1 MRKQTLFKD
10 DGSAMNTEK
19 KGRIYHTSGE
29 KKKPRKIKHVVKGQK
44 IKLSG
49 RSVTQGHHK
58 WQINKVMYL

>member
-1 MRKQTLFKD
+1 
-10 DGSAMNTEK
+10 MNTEK

-58 WQINKVMYL
+58 W